1 MGFFK
6 FTSKDKEGNRE
17 VRFSYVDGIPDLF
30 TIPNEVVDITI
41 NNSLGKLIIKSA
53 LNKNRVAEL
62 PLERIKDA
70 RKVTDQQITEAN
82 KSVIGRAV
90 VGTLLLG
97 PLGAVI
103 GGMSGIG
110 TKTKKGPQKNFVII
124 TYTSD
129 DQEKQ
134 LVFEIVGASIGW
146 EKFLNE
152 LPKDSNSVFEIGNGP
167 VQL

>member
-17 VRFSYVDGIPDLF
+17 VRFAYIDGISGLF
-30 TIPNEVVDITI
+30 NVPNEVVDVTI
-41 NNSLGKLIIKSA
+41 NNSLNKLIIKSV
-53 LNKNRVAEL
+53 LNKNSVAEL

-110 TKTKKGPQKNFVII
+110 TKTKKSPQKNFVII

-129 DQEKQ
+129 GNGKT

-146 EKFLNE
+146 EKFLSE
-152 LPKDSNSVFEIGNGP
+152 LPKDSTSVFEVGNGP